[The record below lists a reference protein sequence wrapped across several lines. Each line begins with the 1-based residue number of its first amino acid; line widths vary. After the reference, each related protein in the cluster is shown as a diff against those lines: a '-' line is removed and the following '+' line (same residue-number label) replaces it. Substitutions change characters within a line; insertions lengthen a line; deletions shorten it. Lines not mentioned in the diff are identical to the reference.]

1 MKGKGILIDIR
12 GSASLDSEA
21 DAVKRFCPDARNRK
35 LPQNFAEEFGPRDDS
50 LYLNSDNRQLKL

>member
-50 LYLNSDNRQLKL
+50 DNRQLKL